1 VKFAAFFRNLNLG
14 RPPAPTR
21 TVLEAAFAA
30 AGAGHPCSFLTNG
43 TVVFEAGSPAKAA
56 RILKT
61 AQATLRRDGFDEPAA
76 LRDVAGLAALVA
88 SDPLAGVALD
98 DVYAPCATFLIG
110 TPAEGVSLPST
121 NVKGD
126 MRVGDVRVGDMR
138 VLSWHDGM
146 LLSLTYK
153 LGTSAGSPNA
163 FVERTLDVPATTRVW
178 NTVVRL
184 VRKHAPTPG
193 P

>member
-21 TVLEAAFAA
+21 SVLEAAFTD
-30 AGAGHPCSFLTNG
+30 AGAVAPCSFLTNG

-56 RILKT
+56 RILKA

-76 LRDVAGLAALVA
+76 LRDVDGLAALVA

-98 DVYAPCATFLIG
+98 DVHAPCATFVIG
-110 TPAEGVSLPST
+110 APPYEASLPAT
-121 NVKGD
+121 NA
-126 MRVGDVRVGDMR
+126 RGDVRV
-138 VLSWHDGM
+138 VSWHDGM
-146 LLSLTYK
+146 LLSLTYQ
-153 LGTSAGSPNA
+153 LGASAGSPNA
-163 FVERTLDVPATTRVW
+163 FVERTLGVPATTRVW

-184 VRKHAPTPG
+184 VRKHAGTPD

>member
-1 VKFAAFFRNLNLG
+1 MPTTFAAFFRNLNFG

-21 TVLEAAFAA
+21 AVFEAAFAD
-30 AGAGHPCSFLTNG
+30 AGAVDPCSFLTNG
-43 TVVFEAGSPAKAA
+43 TLVFGARTPAQAR
-56 RILKT
+56 RILKA

-76 LRDVAGLAALVA
+76 LRDMAGLAALVA
-88 SDPLAGVALD
+88 SDPLAGVDLD
-98 DVYAPCATFLIG
+98 GVHAPCATFLIG
-110 TPAEGVSLPST
+110 VPADGVSLPSI
-121 NVKGD
+121 NPK
-126 MRVGDVRVGDMR
+126 GDVRV
-138 VLSWHDGM
+138 VSWHDGM

-184 VRKHAPTPG
+184 VRKHSATPD

>member
-1 VKFAAFFRNLNLG
+1 MRVGDMRVG
-14 RPPAPTR
+14 DMRVGDMR
-21 TVLEAAFAA
+21 V
-30 AGAGHPCSFLTNG
+30 
-43 TVVFEAGSPAKAA
+43 
-56 RILKT
+56 
-61 AQATLRRDGFDEPAA
+61 
-76 LRDVAGLAALVA
+76 
-88 SDPLAGVALD
+88 
-98 DVYAPCATFLIG
+98 
-110 TPAEGVSLPST
+110 
-121 NVKGD
+121 GD

>member
-1 VKFAAFFRNLNLG
+1 MPTKFVAFFRNLNLG

-21 TVLEAAFAA
+21 AVFEAAFAD
-30 AGAGHPCSFLTNG
+30 AGAVDPCSFLTNG
-43 TVVFEAGSPAKAA
+43 TLVFGARTPAQAR
-56 RILKT
+56 RILKA
-61 AQATLRRDGFDEPAA
+61 AQATLRLDGFDEPAA
-76 LRDVAGLAALVA
+76 LRDLDGLAALVA

-110 TPAEGVSLPST
+110 TPADGMSLPST
-121 NVKGD
+121 NPK
-126 MRVGDVRVGDMR
+126 GDVRV
-138 VLSWHDGM
+138 VSWHDGM

-153 LGTSAGSPNA
+153 LGTSPGSPNA

-184 VRKHAPTPG
+184 VRKHAAAAAA
-193 P
+193 

>member
-1 VKFAAFFRNLNLG
+1 MKFAAFFRNLNLG

-21 TVLEAAFAA
+21 TVLEAAFTE
-30 AGAGHPCSFLTNG
+30 AGAVDPCSFLTNG

-56 RILKT
+56 RILKA

-88 SDPLAGVALD
+88 SDPLAGVEMD
-98 DVYAPCATFLIG
+98 EVYAPCATFLIG
-110 TPAEGVSLPST
+110 TPADGVSLPST
-121 NVKGD
+121 NARGD
-126 MRVGDVRVGDMR
+126 MRVGDVRV
-138 VLSWHDGM
+138 VSWHDGI

-184 VRKHAPTPG
+184 VRKHAATPD

>member
-1 VKFAAFFRNLNLG
+1 MKFAVFFRNLNLG

-21 TVLEAAFAA
+21 TVLEAAFTE
-30 AGAGHPCSFLTNG
+30 AGALNACSFLTNG
-43 TVVFEAGSPAKAA
+43 TVVFEAATPAKAA
-56 RILKT
+56 RILKA

-76 LRDVAGLAALVA
+76 LRDLDGLAALVA
-88 SDPLAGVALD
+88 RDPLAGVALD
-98 DVYAPCATFLIG
+98 GVYAPCATFLIG
-110 TPAEGVSLPST
+110 APADGVSLPPA
-121 NVKGD
+121 NPK
-126 MRVGDVRVGDMR
+126 GDVRV
-138 VLSWHDGM
+138 VSWHDGM

-163 FVERTLDVPATTRVW
+163 FVERTLNVPATTRVW

-184 VRKHAPTPG
+184 VRKHAVTPG

>member
-1 VKFAAFFRNLNLG
+1 MKFAAFFRNLNLG

-21 TVLEAAFAA
+21 SVLEAAFAD
-30 AGAGHPCSFLTNG
+30 AGAVNPCSFLTNG
-43 TVVFEAGSPAKAA
+43 TVVFEAGTAAKAA
-56 RILKT
+56 RILK
-61 AQATLRRDGFDEPAA
+61 AVQATLRRDGFDEPAA
-76 LRDVAGLAALVA
+76 LRDIAELAALVA

-110 TPAEGVSLPST
+110 TGTAADGVSLPAT
-121 NVKGD
+121 NPK
-126 MRVGDVRVGDMR
+126 GDVRV
-138 VLSWHDGM
+138 VSWHDGM

-153 LGTSAGSPNA
+153 LGASAGSPNA

-184 VRKHAPTPG
+184 VRKHAAG
-193 P
+193 

>member
-1 VKFAAFFRNLNLG
+1 MPMKFAAFFRNLNLG

-21 TVLEAAFAA
+21 SVLEAAFAA
-30 AGAGHPCSFLTNG
+30 AGAVNPCSFLTNG
-43 TVVFEAGSPAKAA
+43 TVVFEAGSPARAA
-56 RILKT
+56 RILTT

-76 LRDVAGLAALVA
+76 LRDVAGLAALIA

-98 DVYAPCATFLIG
+98 DVYTPCATFVIG
-110 TPAEGVSLPST
+110 TPADGASLPAA
-121 NVKGD
+121 NPK
-126 MRVGDVRVGDMR
+126 GDVRV
-138 VLSWHDGM
+138 VSWHDGM

-184 VRKHAPTPG
+184 VRKHGPG
-193 P
+193 AAS

>member
-1 VKFAAFFRNLNLG
+1 MPTKFVAFFRNLNLG

-21 TVLEAAFAA
+21 AVLEAAFTE
-30 AGAGHPCSFLTNG
+30 AGAANPCSFLTNG

-56 RILKT
+56 RIMKA
-61 AQATLRRDGFDEPAA
+61 AQATLRRDGFKEPAA

-88 SDPLAGVALD
+88 SDPLAGVEMD
-98 DVYAPCATFLIG
+98 GVYAPCATFLIG
-110 TPAEGVSLPST
+110 TPADGVSLPSANT
-121 NVKGD
+121 K
-126 MRVGDVRVGDMR
+126 GDVRV
-138 VLSWHDGM
+138 VSWHDGM

-153 LGTSAGSPNA
+153 LGSSAGSPNA

-184 VRKHAPTPG
+184 VRKHAVTPD

>member
-21 TVLEAAFAA
+21 TVLEAAFTD
-30 AGAGHPCSFLTNG
+30 AGAVDACSFLTNG

-56 RILKT
+56 RILT
-61 AQATLRRDGFDEPAA
+61 AAQATLRRDGFDEPAA
-76 LRDVAGLAALVA
+76 LRDVAGLAALVD
-88 SDPLAGVALD
+88 SDPLAGVEMD
-98 DVYAPCATFLIG
+98 DVYAACATFLIG
-110 TPAEGVSLPST
+110 TPADGVSLPST
-121 NVKGD
+121 NAK
-126 MRVGDVRVGDMR
+126 GDVRV
-138 VLSWHDGM
+138 VSWHDGM

-153 LGTSAGSPNA
+153 RGTSAGSPNV
-163 FVERTLDVPATTRVW
+163 FVERTLNAPATTRVW

-184 VRKHAPTPG
+184 VRKHAATPD

>member
-1 VKFAAFFRNLNLG
+1 MPTKFVAFFRNLNLG

-21 TVLEAAFAA
+21 AVFEAAFAD
-30 AGAGHPCSFLTNG
+30 AGAVDPCSFLTNG
-43 TVVFEAGSPAKAA
+43 TLVFGARTPAQAR
-56 RILKT
+56 RILKA
-61 AQATLRRDGFDEPAA
+61 AQAALRRDGFDEPAA
-76 LRDVAGLAALVA
+76 LRDMAGLAALVA

-110 TPAEGVSLPST
+110 APADGVSLPST
-121 NVKGD
+121 NAKGD
-126 MRVGDVRVGDMR
+126 MRVGDVRV
-138 VLSWHDGM
+138 VSWHDGM
-146 LLSLTYK
+146 LLSLAYK

-184 VRKHAPTPG
+184 VRKHAG
-193 P
+193 

>member
-1 VKFAAFFRNLNLG
+1 MKFAAFFRNLNLG

-21 TVLEAAFAA
+21 TVLEAAFAD
-30 AGAGHPCSFLTNG
+30 AGAANPCSFLTNG
-43 TVVFEAGSPAKAA
+43 TVVFEAESPAKAA
-56 RILKT
+56 RILKA

-76 LRDVAGLAALVA
+76 LVA
-88 SDPLAGVALD
+88 SDPLAGVDMD

-110 TPAEGVSLPST
+110 TPADGVSLPST
-121 NVKGD
+121 NTK
-126 MRVGDVRVGDMR
+126 GDVRVG
-138 VLSWHDGM
+138 SWHDRM

-153 LGTSAGSPNA
+153 LGTSADSPNA

-184 VRKHAPTPG
+184 VRKHAAMPDP
-193 P
+193 

>member
-1 VKFAAFFRNLNLG
+1 
-14 RPPAPTR
+14 
-21 TVLEAAFAA
+21 VLEAAFTE
-30 AGAGHPCSFLTNG
+30 AGAINPCSFLTNG

-56 RILKT
+56 RILKA

-76 LRDVAGLAALVA
+76 LRDMAGLAALVA

-110 TPAEGVSLPST
+110 TPADGVSLPST
-121 NVKGD
+121 NAKGD
-126 MRVGDVRVGDMR
+126 MRVGDVRV
-138 VLSWHDGM
+138 VSWHDGM

-163 FVERTLDVPATTRVW
+163 FVERTLNVPATTRVW

-184 VRKHAPTPG
+184 VRKHAATPD

>member
-1 VKFAAFFRNLNLG
+1 MPTKFVAFFRNLNLG

-21 TVLEAAFAA
+21 AVFEAAFAD
-30 AGAGHPCSFLTNG
+30 AGAVDPCSFLTNG
-43 TVVFEAGSPAKAA
+43 TLVFGARTPAQAR
-56 RILKT
+56 RILKA
-61 AQATLRRDGFDEPAA
+61 AQATLRLDGFDEPAA
-76 LRDVAGLAALVA
+76 LRDIDALAALVA

-110 TPAEGVSLPST
+110 TPAEGVSLPPA
-121 NVKGD
+121 NPK
-126 MRVGDVRVGDMR
+126 GDVRV
-138 VLSWHDGM
+138 VSWHDGM

>member
-21 TVLEAAFAA
+21 AVLEAAFAQ
-30 AGAGHPCSFLTNG
+30 AGAVAPCSFLTNG
-43 TVVFEAGSPAKAA
+43 TVVFDAGTPAKAA
-56 RILKT
+56 RILKA

-76 LRDVAGLAALVA
+76 LRDVDRLAALVA

-98 DVYAPCATFLIG
+98 DVHVPCATFLIG
-110 TPAEGVSLPST
+110 APAHDLPCPAS
-121 NVKGD
+121 NPK
-126 MRVGDVRVGDMR
+126 GDVRVVGC
-138 VLSWHDGM
+138 HDGM

-153 LGTSAGSPNA
+153 LGSSPGNPNA
-163 FVERTLDVPATTRVW
+163 FVERTLGVPATTRVW

-184 VRKHAPTPG
+184 VRKFAATPD